1 MLDERK
7 VELRDVLFEVVVL
20 VAVVPLIVSDPK
32 IEDEDDDDD
41 DDHVETAAF
50 RLAAMPRRSRRD
62 DATS

>member
-7 VELRDVLFEVVVL
+7 VEIREVLFEVVVL

-41 DDHVETAAF
+41 DHVETAAF

>member
-1 MLDERK
+1 VLDERK

-32 IEDEDDDDD
+32 IEDEDDDD
-41 DDHVETAAF
+41 HVETAAF

>member
-1 MLDERK
+1 MLDERN
-7 VELRDVLFEVVVL
+7 VELSGELFEVVVL

-41 DDHVETAAF
+41 DHVETAAF

>member
-41 DDHVETAAF
+41 DHVETAAF

>member
-1 MLDERK
+1 VLDERN
-7 VELRDVLFEVVVL
+7 VELSGELFEVVVL

-41 DDHVETAAF
+41 DHVETAAF